1 MDADV
6 PERIRLRHKGLT
18 REVPLLQRLCL
29 SAGIGLPLLASGGLM
44 LPELD
49 FKFRNEFQTAYI
61 SGSSGGTGE
70 TRPNICQTFSGR
82 YDTGDFGGIGGY
94 VWTRS
99 LLTGQRDEFRR
110 RAFDCFE
117 YGAEYDYTWW
127 FTRDVGAY
135 FYVDHIWSPSPGWY
149 ERSSTYHGV
158 LLTQRFINPFVA
170 PYWKFLGAYWPH
182 QNEVLKLGLDH
193 TFRAFE
199 RKLSVT
205 PYAELINGDRRRL
218 KQKYGVE
225 ATELY
230 CGFRPMATE
239 FGCVFLYRFAQNF
252 ATRFRLRN
260 WNLVEH
266 AARIHERNRD
276 VSWAKTWVPA
286 ATLSLDVM
294 F

>member
-1 MDADV
+1 MS
-6 PERIRLRHKGLT
+6 
-18 REVPLLQRLCL
+18 PLQQLCL
-29 SAGIGLPLLASGGLM
+29 AAGIGLPLIASGGLI

-61 SGSSGGTGE
+61 SATSGGTGE
-70 TRPNICQTFSGR
+70 TRPNLCQTFSGR
-82 YDTGDFGGIGGY
+82 YDMGDFGGIGGY
-94 VWTRS
+94 AWTRS
-99 LLTGQRDEFRR
+99 LLTGQKDKYRR

-127 FTRDVGAY
+127 FTDDLGLY
-135 FYVDHIWSPSPGWY
+135 SYVDHIWSPAPGWY

-158 LLTQRFINPFVA
+158 LFIQSFINPVIT
-170 PYWKFLGAYWPH
+170 PYYKFLGGYWPK
-182 QNEVLKLGLDH
+182 QNEVLKLGLSH
-193 TFRAFE
+193 TFKVFDNR
-199 RKLSVT
+199 LSIM
-205 PYAELINGDRRRL
+205 PYAEMINGDRRRL
-218 KQKYGVE
+218 KAKYGVE

-239 FGCVFLYRFAQNF
+239 FGVTSIYRFSKFVAS
-252 ATRFRLRN
+252 RLRLRN

-276 VSWAKTWVPA
+276 VSWAKTWIPA
-286 ATLSLDVM
+286 ATLSIDIS